1 MASNIP
7 TATGIILVAG
17 TITFA
22 NEWYQTKNINWRVPL
37 ATIFAALIFDGVAHV
52 NDRAATGLA
61 IMVLLGAMVTRFN
74 GKSVAGTLADTFN
87 AKPQHAHSR
96 RAA

>member
-1 MASNIP
+1 MANVA

-22 NEWYQTKNINWRVPL
+22 NEWYQTKKINWRVPL
-37 ATIFAALIFDGVAHV
+37 ATIFAALIFDGIAHV
-52 NDRAATGLA
+52 NDHAATGLA
-61 IMVLLGAMVTRFN
+61 IMALLVAMMTRFN

-87 AKPQHAHSR
+87 GKQAPRRQPQ